1 MKGIIMIVKIVEKD
15 DEYYKIA
22 DLVDSLK
29 KSSKVDESG
38 AIFTFEGIV
47 RGKEKDLNVDK
58 LILSTPDKEKTE
70 NELKLIAESVKSK
83 FGVFEIA
90 IIHYIGEFY
99 TGDTLFLVAVLGPHR
114 NETLDALKET
124 IEKTKF
130 DLEFKKE
137 EISNTGTKIIMA
149 GG

>member
-1 MKGIIMIVKIVEKD
+1 MIVKIIEKD
-15 DEYYKIA
+15 DEYYSIG
-22 DLVDSLK
+22 DLVNSIK
-29 KSSKVDESG
+29 KSKKVDKSG

-47 RGKEKDLNVDK
+47 RGEEEDLEVNK
-58 LILSTPDKEKTE
+58 LILTTPNKEKTQK
-70 NELKLIAESVKSK
+70 ELETIAESVKIK

-90 IIHYIGEFY
+90 IIHYVGEFY
-99 TGDTLFLVAVLGPHR
+99 TGDTLFMVAVLGPHR
-114 NETLDALKET
+114 NETLDALKDT
-124 IEKTKF
+124 IERTKF